1 MRSTRALR
9 SCSSRAPALAP
20 TEATR
25 VSSSR
30 RRAVFVFVASM
41 AGSKL
46 PVPRGSTINRVNANL
61 SWWQGCHHRWRTRK
75 RPPGRRLWGEAGHR
89 REGVTSVLARS
100 SRGPSARQELVVDQV
115 QDVHVDLR
123 IELAGEQLRPPSR

>member
-1 MRSTRALR
+1 MGLRQDRAEGLRDGAGDTLGDGEVHQRVLVNAFHQGLR

-20 TEATR
+20 TEATK

-75 RPPGRRLWGEAGHR
+75 RPTGGASGAKWGTAGK
-89 REGVTSVLARS
+89 E
-100 SRGPSARQELVVDQV
+100 
-115 QDVHVDLR
+115 
-123 IELAGEQLRPPSR
+123 